1 MLCRF
6 EQPRLTFRALCKA
19 AKSKG
24 ENGEIRGLNLWN
36 REKTGRIVSDK
47 LRVST
52 GRDILV
58 VLSQQYNTG
67 GDFMKKFVGIVMSLV
82 LFATIGCVG
91 ALAAGEV
98 ARVESETAQVGA
110 KALFSFVRSDGVEV
124 YSYEVPNATK
134 VKNSITL
141 EYFEGDILSV
151 SASVGE
157 MINLVIEGGRASF
170 VWTYARAEEVKFE
183 ITVSETSA
191 AEAVTTPLAVS
202 YSEALKL
209 LALGGVRVDGGV
221 EVTGVEVQCEA
232 DTVELVE
239 GAYGFTGELSGKLG
253 DGELVLRFSSG
264 GGSGSVRLPLAAV
277 STVNADGGVS
287 FGSGGAVCLV
297 EFRSGGETVALR
309 AVRRGEALGTL
320 PEVDGG
326 WANGNILV
334 DATTEIRR
342 DTVLTASEN
351 AVTGHAG
358 SVARV
363 SNADGELLALIEER
377 CGEVDVD
384 SVKIRLDG
392 LYFIGNEG
400 YTDNGWTANRS
411 WYVIANCTSSG
422 ESSEYENTHIPADEL
437 KGITVFATAYGREV
451 SFKLTVDEL
460 EISADGEDMDI
471 SVATSPTV
479 ELLRGS
485 GAAYMEGRSESEFA
499 PEQKITR
506 AEAVTLIYRCLTPE
520 SRESLTERAYY
531 ADVTRGAWYYE
542 PVSILSGAELIDGEA
557 GYFRPDEAITRGD
570 FITLAVKAYGAE
582 EYYGVD
588 YFNDTT
594 HTPWR
599 GYINAAARLGLVTG
613 YPDGGFHPYSSL
625 TRAEAVTII
634 NGLLHRNSS

>member
-1 MLCRF
+1 
-6 EQPRLTFRALCKA
+6 
-19 AKSKG
+19 
-24 ENGEIRGLNLWN
+24 
-36 REKTGRIVSDK
+36 
-47 LRVST
+47 
-52 GRDILV
+52 
-58 VLSQQYNTG
+58 
-67 GDFMKKFVGIVMSLV
+67 MKKFVGIVMSLV
-82 LFATIGCVG
+82 LFAAIGCVG

-98 ARVESETAQVGA
+98 ARVESETAPVGA

-124 YSYEVPNATK
+124 YSYELANATK

-157 MINLVIEGGRASF
+157 MIDLVLDGGRASF
-170 VWTYARAEEVKFE
+170 VWTGGLMQKKEVEFE

-202 YSEALKL
+202 HSEALKL

-239 GAYGFTGELSGKLG
+239 GAYGFTGELSGEFG

-264 GGSGSVRLPLAAV
+264 GGSGSVSLPLADV
-277 STVNADGGVS
+277 STETSGGVS

-320 PEVDGG
+320 PEVDGVWVDG
-326 WANGNILV
+326 DAPV
-334 DATTEIRR
+334 DASTVIRS
-342 DTVLTASEN
+342 DTVLTASET

-392 LYFIGNEG
+392 LYSIGNEG
-400 YTDNGWTANRS
+400 YTDNGWSTNRS
-411 WYVIANCTSSG
+411 WYVIANCTSTG
-422 ESSEYENTHIPADEL
+422 ETSEYENTHIPLDEL

-460 EISADGEDMDI
+460 EISADGDDMDI
-471 SVATSPTV
+471 ALVSHPEI

-499 PEQKITR
+499 PEQQITR

-531 ADVTRGAWYYE
+531 ADVARGAWYYE
-542 PVSILSGAELIDGEA
+542 PVSILSGAELIDGEG
-557 GYFRPDEAITRGD
+557 GYFFPDEAITRGD

-594 HTPWR
+594 HTPRR

-613 YPDGGFHPYSSL
+613 YPDGGFHPYSGL

-634 NGLLHRNSS
+634 NGLLHRNSSYGRTINAKTWPDVAEEAWYYEAVKFATAYFEAY

>member
-1 MLCRF
+1 
-6 EQPRLTFRALCKA
+6 
-19 AKSKG
+19 
-24 ENGEIRGLNLWN
+24 
-36 REKTGRIVSDK
+36 
-47 LRVST
+47 
-52 GRDILV
+52 
-58 VLSQQYNTG
+58 
-67 GDFMKKFVGIVMSLV
+67 MKRFVGIVMSLV
-82 LFATIGCVG
+82 LFAAIGCVG

-157 MINLVIEGGRASF
+157 MIDLVLDGGRASF
-170 VWTYARAEEVKFE
+170 VWTYGPAEKVEFE
-183 ITVSETSA
+183 ITVSGTGA

-202 YSEALKL
+202 HSEALKL

-239 GAYGFTGELSGKLG
+239 GVSGFTGELSGELG

-264 GGSGSVRLPLAAV
+264 GGSGSVSLPLAAV

-297 EFRSGGETVALR
+297 EFRSSGETVALR
-309 AVRRGEALGTL
+309 AVRRGEVLGTL

-326 WANGNILV
+326 WVDGDDLV
-334 DATTEIRR
+334 DASTEIRR

-377 CGEVDVD
+377 CGEVDAD

-392 LYFIGNEG
+392 LYSIGNEG

-411 WYVIANCTSSG
+411 WYVIANCTSTG
-422 ESSEYENTHIPADEL
+422 ETSAYENTHIPLDEL

-460 EISADGEDMDI
+460 EISADGEDVDI
-471 SVATSPTV
+471 VLPAKPTV

-499 PEQKITR
+499 PEQQITR
-506 AEAVTLIYRCLTPE
+506 AEAVMLIYRCLTTE

-634 NGLLHRNSS
+634 NGLLHRNSSYGRTINAKTWPDVVEGTWYFEDVKYATAYFEAY

>member
-1 MLCRF
+1 
-6 EQPRLTFRALCKA
+6 
-19 AKSKG
+19 
-24 ENGEIRGLNLWN
+24 
-36 REKTGRIVSDK
+36 
-47 LRVST
+47 
-52 GRDILV
+52 
-58 VLSQQYNTG
+58 
-67 GDFMKKFVGIVMSLV
+67 MKKFVGIVMSMV
-82 LFATIGCVG
+82 LFAAIGCVG

-98 ARVESETAQVGA
+98 AQVESETAPVGA

-124 YSYEVPNATK
+124 YSCEVPNATK

-157 MINLVIEGGRASF
+157 MIDLVLDGGRASF
-170 VWTYARAEEVKFE
+170 VWTGAQEKEVVFE
-183 ITVSETSA
+183 ITVSETGA

-221 EVTGVEVQCEA
+221 EVTGVEVQTN
-232 DTVELVE
+232 DSSVTLVE
-239 GAYGFTGELSGKLG
+239 GASGFTGELSGEFG
-253 DGELVLRFSSG
+253 NGELVLHFVSV
-264 GGSGSVRLPLAAV
+264 GGSGSVSLPLAAV
-277 STVNADGGVS
+277 STETSGGVS

-326 WANGNILV
+326 WVDGDAPV
-334 DATTEIRR
+334 DASTVIRR
-342 DTVLTASEN
+342 DTVLTASET

-392 LYFIGNEG
+392 LYSIGNEG
-400 YTDNGWTANRS
+400 YAYNGWSTNRQ
-411 WYVIANCTSSG
+411 WYVISNCTSSG
-422 ESSEYENTHIPADEL
+422 NGSKYENTHIPLDEL

-460 EISADGEDMDI
+460 EVHTDGDDMDI
-471 SVATSPTV
+471 VLPAKPTV

-499 PEQKITR
+499 PEQQITR

-531 ADVTRGAWYYE
+531 TDVARGAWYYE
-542 PVSILSGAELIDGEA
+542 PVSILSGAELIDGE
-557 GYFRPDEAITRGD
+557 GGHFRPDEAITRGD

-594 HTPWR
+594 HTPRR

-634 NGLLHRNSS
+634 NGLLHRNSSYGRTINAKTWPDVVEGTWYFEAVKFATAYFEAY

>member
-1 MLCRF
+1 
-6 EQPRLTFRALCKA
+6 
-19 AKSKG
+19 
-24 ENGEIRGLNLWN
+24 
-36 REKTGRIVSDK
+36 
-47 LRVST
+47 
-52 GRDILV
+52 
-58 VLSQQYNTG
+58 
-67 GDFMKKFVGIVMSLV
+67 MKKFVGIVMSLV
-82 LFATIGCVG
+82 LFAAIGCVG

-98 ARVESETAQVGA
+98 ARVESETAPVGA

-124 YSYEVPNATK
+124 YSYELANATK

-157 MINLVIEGGRASF
+157 MIDLVLDGGRASF
-170 VWTYARAEEVKFE
+170 VWTYARAEEVRFE

-239 GAYGFTGELSGKLG
+239 GASGFTGELSGELG

-264 GGSGSVRLPLAAV
+264 GGSGSVSLPLAAV
-277 STVNADGGVS
+277 STETSGGVS

-297 EFRSGGETVALR
+297 EFRSGGETVAMR

-320 PEVDGG
+320 PEVDGVWVDG
-326 WANGNILV
+326 DATV
-334 DATTEIRR
+334 DASTVIRS
-342 DTVLTASEN
+342 DTVLTASET

-377 CGEVDVD
+377 CGEVDAD

-392 LYFIGNEG
+392 LYSIGNEG

-422 ESSEYENTHIPADEL
+422 NGSAYENTHIPFDEL

-460 EISADGEDMDI
+460 EISADGEDIDI

-499 PEQKITR
+499 PEQQITR
-506 AEAVTLIYRCLTPE
+506 AEAVMLIYRCLTPE

-594 HTPWR
+594 HTPRR

-613 YPDGGFHPYSSL
+613 YPDGGFHPYSGL

-634 NGLLHRNSS
+634 NGLLHRNSSYGRTINAKTWPDVAEEAWYFEAVKYATAYFEAY

>member
-1 MLCRF
+1 
-6 EQPRLTFRALCKA
+6 
-19 AKSKG
+19 
-24 ENGEIRGLNLWN
+24 
-36 REKTGRIVSDK
+36 
-47 LRVST
+47 
-52 GRDILV
+52 
-58 VLSQQYNTG
+58 
-67 GDFMKKFVGIVMSLV
+67 MKKFVGIVMSLV
-82 LFATIGCVG
+82 LFAAIGCVG

-98 ARVESETAQVGA
+98 ARVESETAPVGA
-110 KALFSFVRSDGVEV
+110 KALFSFVQSDGTEV
-124 YSYEVPNATK
+124 YSYELANATK

-157 MINLVIEGGRASF
+157 MTDLVLDGGRASF
-170 VWTYARAEEVKFE
+170 VWTYARAEEVRFE
-183 ITVSETSA
+183 ITVSETGA

-221 EVTGVEVQCEA
+221 EVTGVAVQCEA

-239 GAYGFTGELSGKLG
+239 GASGFTGELSGELG

-264 GGSGSVRLPLAAV
+264 GGSGSVSLLLEDV
-277 STVNADGGVS
+277 STETSGGVS

-320 PEVDGG
+320 PEVDGVWVDG
-326 WANGNILV
+326 DAPV

-342 DTVLTASEN
+342 DTVLTASET

-363 SNADGELLALIEER
+363 SNSDGELLALIAER

-392 LYFIGNEG
+392 LYSIGNEG

-411 WYVIANCTSSG
+411 WYVISNCTSKG
-422 ESSEYENTHIPADEL
+422 DSSAYENTHIPLDEL

-460 EISADGEDMDI
+460 EISADGEDIDI

-499 PEQKITR
+499 PEQQITR
-506 AEAVTLIYRCLTPE
+506 AEAVMLIYRCLTPE

-531 ADVTRGAWYYE
+531 ADVARGAWYYE
-542 PVSILSGAELIDGEA
+542 PVGIMAGAELIDGEA

-613 YPDGGFHPYSSL
+613 YPDGGFHPYSGL

-634 NGLLHRNSS
+634 NGLLHRNSSYGRTINAKTWPDVVEGTWYFEAVKFATAYFEAY

>member
-1 MLCRF
+1 
-6 EQPRLTFRALCKA
+6 
-19 AKSKG
+19 
-24 ENGEIRGLNLWN
+24 
-36 REKTGRIVSDK
+36 
-47 LRVST
+47 
-52 GRDILV
+52 
-58 VLSQQYNTG
+58 
-67 GDFMKKFVGIVMSLV
+67 MKKFVGIVMSMV
-82 LFATIGCVG
+82 LFAAIGCVG

-98 ARVESETAQVGA
+98 ARVESETAPVGA

-157 MINLVIEGGRASF
+157 MTNLVLDGGRASF
-170 VWTYARAEEVKFE
+170 VWTYAQAEEVRFE

-221 EVTGVEVQCEA
+221 EVTGVEVQTN
-232 DTVELVE
+232 DSSVTLVE
-239 GAYGFTGELSGKLG
+239 GASGFTGELSGELG
-253 DGELVLRFSSG
+253 NGELVLHFVSVV
-264 GGSGSVRLPLAAV
+264 GSGSVSLPLAAV
-277 STVNADGGVS
+277 STETSGGVS

-320 PEVDGG
+320 PEADGG
-326 WANGNILV
+326 WTDGDAPV
-334 DATTEIRR
+334 DASTVIRR
-342 DTVLTASEN
+342 DTVLTASET

-377 CGEVDVD
+377 CGEV
-384 SVKIRLDG
+384 
-392 LYFIGNEG
+392 
-400 YTDNGWTANRS
+400 NGWTANRS
-411 WYVIANCTSSG
+411 WYVIANCTSTG
-422 ESSEYENTHIPADEL
+422 ETSAYENTHIPADEL

-460 EISADGEDMDI
+460 EISADGEDIDI
-471 SVATSPTV
+471 ALPAKPTV

-485 GAAYMEGRSESEFA
+485 GAAYMEGRSESGFA
-499 PEQKITR
+499 PEHQITR

-542 PVSILSGAELIDGEA
+542 PVSILTGAELIDGEA

-594 HTPWR
+594 RTPWR

-613 YPDGGFHPYSSL
+613 YPDGGFHPYSGL

-634 NGLLHRNSS
+634 NGLLHRNSSYGRTINAKTWPDVAEGAWYFEAVKFATAYFEAY

>member
-1 MLCRF
+1 
-6 EQPRLTFRALCKA
+6 
-19 AKSKG
+19 
-24 ENGEIRGLNLWN
+24 
-36 REKTGRIVSDK
+36 
-47 LRVST
+47 
-52 GRDILV
+52 
-58 VLSQQYNTG
+58 
-67 GDFMKKFVGIVMSLV
+67 MKKFVGIVMSLV
-82 LFATIGCVG
+82 LFAAIGCVG

-98 ARVESETAQVGA
+98 ARVESETAPVGA
-110 KALFSFVRSDGVEV
+110 KALFSFVQSDGTEV
-124 YSYEVPNATK
+124 YSYELANATK

-157 MINLVIEGGRASF
+157 MTNLVIEGGRASF

-183 ITVSETSA
+183 ITVSKTGA

-202 YSEALKL
+202 YTEALKL
-209 LALGGVRVDGGV
+209 LALGSVRVDGGV
-221 EVTGVEVQCEA
+221 EVTGVEIQTNDSSV
-232 DTVELVE
+232 TLVE
-239 GAYGFTGELSGKLG
+239 GASGFTGELSGELG
-253 DGELVLRFSSG
+253 NGELVLHFVSV

-326 WANGNILV
+326 WTDGDDLV
-334 DATTEIRR
+334 DASTVIRR
-342 DTVLTASEN
+342 DTVLTASET

-377 CGEVDVD
+377 CGEVDAD

-392 LYFIGNEG
+392 LYSIGNEG

-422 ESSEYENTHIPADEL
+422 ETSEFENTHIPADEL

-460 EISADGEDMDI
+460 EVHTDGDDMDI
-471 SVATSPTV
+471 ALPAKPEV

-499 PEQKITR
+499 PEQQITR
-506 AEAVTLIYRCLTPE
+506 AEAVMLIYRCLTPE

-531 ADVTRGAWYYE
+531 ADVTRGVWYYE
-542 PVSILSGAELIDGEA
+542 PVGALAGAELIDGEA
-557 GYFRPDEAITRGD
+557 GCFRPDEAITRGD

-594 HTPWR
+594 RTPWR

-634 NGLLHRNSS
+634 NGLLHRSSAYGRTINAKTWPDVAEEAWYYEAVKFATAYFEAY

>member
-1 MLCRF
+1 
-6 EQPRLTFRALCKA
+6 
-19 AKSKG
+19 
-24 ENGEIRGLNLWN
+24 
-36 REKTGRIVSDK
+36 
-47 LRVST
+47 
-52 GRDILV
+52 
-58 VLSQQYNTG
+58 
-67 GDFMKKFVGIVMSLV
+67 MKKFVGIVMSLV
-82 LFATIGCVG
+82 LFAAIGCVG

-98 ARVESETAQVGA
+98 ARVESETAPVGA
-110 KALFSFVRSDGVEV
+110 KVLFSFVRSDGVEV

-157 MINLVIEGGRASF
+157 MIDLVLDGGRASF
-170 VWTYARAEEVKFE
+170 VWTGAQKKEVVFE
-183 ITVSETSA
+183 ITVSGTGA

-239 GAYGFTGELSGKLG
+239 GASGFTGELSGELG

-264 GGSGSVRLPLAAV
+264 GGNGSVSLPLADV
-277 STVNADGGVS
+277 STETSGGVS

-320 PEVDGG
+320 PEVDGVWVDG
-326 WANGNILV
+326 DATV
-334 DATTEIRR
+334 DASTVIRS
-342 DTVLTASEN
+342 DTVLTASET

-363 SNADGELLALIEER
+363 SNADGELLALIAER
-377 CGEVDVD
+377 CGDVDAD

-392 LYFIGNEG
+392 LYSIGNEG
-400 YTDNGWTANRS
+400 YTDNGWSANRS
-411 WYVIANCTSSG
+411 WYVISNCTSTG
-422 ESSEYENTHIPADEL
+422 ETSEYENTHIPLDEL

-471 SVATSPTV
+471 ALPAKPTV

-499 PEQKITR
+499 PEQQITR
-506 AEAVTLIYRCLTPE
+506 APE

-594 HTPWR
+594 HTPRR

-634 NGLLHRNSS
+634 NGLLHRSSAYGRTINAKSWPDVAEGTWYFEAVKYATAYFEAY

>member
-1 MLCRF
+1 
-6 EQPRLTFRALCKA
+6 
-19 AKSKG
+19 
-24 ENGEIRGLNLWN
+24 
-36 REKTGRIVSDK
+36 
-47 LRVST
+47 
-52 GRDILV
+52 
-58 VLSQQYNTG
+58 
-67 GDFMKKFVGIVMSLV
+67 MKKFVGIVMSLV
-82 LFATIGCVG
+82 LFAAIGCVG

-98 ARVESETAQVGA
+98 ARVESETAPVGA

-157 MINLVIEGGRASF
+157 MIDLVLDGGRASF
-170 VWTYARAEEVKFE
+170 VWTYGPAEKVEFE

-221 EVTGVEVQCEA
+221 EVTGVEVQTN
-232 DTVELVE
+232 DSSVTLVE
-239 GAYGFTGELSGKLG
+239 GASGFTGELSGELG
-253 DGELVLRFSSG
+253 DGELVLHFVSVV
-264 GGSGSVRLPLAAV
+264 GSGSVSLPLAAV
-277 STVNADGGVS
+277 STETSGGVS

-326 WANGNILV
+326 WTNGNILV
-334 DATTEIRR
+334 DASTEIRR
-342 DTVLTASEN
+342 DTVLTVSET

-392 LYFIGNEG
+392 LYSIGNEG
-400 YTDNGWTANRS
+400 YADNGWTANRS
-411 WYVIANCTSSG
+411 WYVISNCTSGG
-422 ESSEYENTHIPADEL
+422 ETSAYENTHIPLDEL

-460 EISADGEDMDI
+460 EVHTDGDDMDI

-485 GAAYMEGRSESEFA
+485 GAAYMEGRSENEFA
-499 PEQKITR
+499 PGHQITR
-506 AEAVTLIYRCLTPE
+506 AEAVMLIYRCLTPE

-542 PVSILSGAELIDGEA
+542 PVSILTGAELIDGEG
-557 GYFRPDEAITRGD
+557 GYFFPDEAITRGD
-570 FITLAVKAYGAE
+570 FIMLAVKAYGAE

-634 NGLLHRNSS
+634 NGLLHRSSAYGRTINAKSWPDVAEGTWYFEAVKYATAYFEAY

>member
-1 MLCRF
+1 
-6 EQPRLTFRALCKA
+6 
-19 AKSKG
+19 
-24 ENGEIRGLNLWN
+24 
-36 REKTGRIVSDK
+36 
-47 LRVST
+47 
-52 GRDILV
+52 
-58 VLSQQYNTG
+58 
-67 GDFMKKFVGIVMSLV
+67 MKKFVGIVMSMV
-82 LFATIGCVG
+82 LFAAIGCVG

-98 ARVESETAQVGA
+98 ARVESETAPVGA

-157 MINLVIEGGRASF
+157 MTDLVLDGGRASF

-202 YSEALKL
+202 YTEALKL

-239 GAYGFTGELSGKLG
+239 GASGFTGELSGELG
-253 DGELVLRFSSG
+253 DGELVLHFVSV
-264 GGSGSVRLPLAAV
+264 GGSGSVSLPLAAV
-277 STVNADGGVS
+277 STETSGGVS

-309 AVRRGEALGTL
+309 AVRRGGALGTL

-326 WANGNILV
+326 WTNGNILV

-342 DTVLTASEN
+342 DTVLTASET

-392 LYFIGNEG
+392 LYSIGNEG

-422 ESSEYENTHIPADEL
+422 NGSEYENTHIPLDEL

-460 EISADGEDMDI
+460 EISADGDDMDI

-485 GAAYMEGRSESEFA
+485 GAAYM
-499 PEQKITR
+499 
-506 AEAVTLIYRCLTPE
+506 
-520 SRESLTERAYY
+520 
-531 ADVTRGAWYYE
+531 
-542 PVSILSGAELIDGEA
+542 
-557 GYFRPDEAITRGD
+557 
-570 FITLAVKAYGAE
+570 
-582 EYYGVD
+582 
-588 YFNDTT
+588 
-594 HTPWR
+594 
-599 GYINAAARLGLVTG
+599 
-613 YPDGGFHPYSSL
+613 
-625 TRAEAVTII
+625 
-634 NGLLHRNSS
+634 